1 MRWGN
6 VRADGRDMGEMTGEI
21 KRQLSFIYGHFERL
35 TGEMRLFSKNYA
47 IILDQKPLFSK

>member
-21 KRQLSFIYGHFERL
+21 KGGMETAEVLYIKEF
-35 TGEMRLFSKNYA
+35 
-47 IILDQKPLFSK
+47 